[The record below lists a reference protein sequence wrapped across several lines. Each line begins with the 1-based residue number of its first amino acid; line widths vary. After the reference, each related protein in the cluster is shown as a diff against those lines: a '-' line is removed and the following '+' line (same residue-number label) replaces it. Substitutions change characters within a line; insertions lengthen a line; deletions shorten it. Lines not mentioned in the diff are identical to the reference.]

1 MRISIKNL
9 AIVEDD
15 ELIAHDLKAMVNE
28 LGFEVLWMAYDVVKA
43 MVFAKKQPPTLVLM
57 DINLNDI
64 LDGVHLAGVLKTEYR
79 IPVIFTSAFSDS
91 ETIRRVGNI
100 SPLGYILKPYTI
112 QTLRVAIE
120 LAGLKLN
127 NDSNLIE
134 RKEQGVFLESVQG
147 LIRIIPEEIFYIEA
161 FDYYSHIYTLNGKI
175 TAKYTL
181 KDVLEILGDSEI
193 MRFHK
198 SYAVNRSHILK
209 IFDNHVYVMNQRLPV
224 GRAYKQQFYQ
234 LLNRKQE

>member
-1 MRISIKNL
+1 MRISFKSL

-28 LGFEVLWMAYDVVKA
+28 LGFEVLWMAYDATKA
-43 MVFAKKQPPTLVLM
+43 MEFAKEQPPLLVLM

-64 LDGVHLAGVLKTEYR
+64 LDGVHLAGIFKTEYR

-91 ETIRRVGNI
+91 ETIKRVGNI
-100 SPLGYILKPYTI
+100 SPLGYVLKPYTLH
-112 QTLRVAIE
+112 TLKVAIE
-120 LAGLKLN
+120 LAGQKLN
-127 NDSNLIE
+127 NDSGYAE
-134 RKEQGVFLESVQG
+134 SKDQGVFIESVQG
-147 LIRIIPEEIFYIEA
+147 LVRLVPEDIYYIEA

-181 KDVLEILGDSEI
+181 KDVLEIFRDSEI
-193 MRFHK
+193 TRFHK
-198 SYAVNRSHILK
+198 SYAVNKSHIIK

-224 GRAYKQQFYQ
+224 GRAFKQHFYQ
-234 LLNRKQE
+234 LLSRKQE